1 LRPAPD
7 CRPRRAHLH
16 LSYSCTCR
24 LDRHARDT
32 RPLADIHHCDH
43 LGVTGL
49 RLHAIPILTMFGC
62 YMLTRDVSSD
72 YLSTCVALAVIQSTA
87 SLLVAK
93 PSIRRSWPSWYL
105 MTTCQPVPVLSRKG
119 SITGFSSESGMYAIC
134 TWALATASPAF
145 DYEMRH
151 RIDRCENGF
160 A

>member
-1 LRPAPD
+1 M
-7 CRPRRAHLH
+7 RRLEFGPFRAMAKIII
-16 LSYSCTCR
+16 SYRRSDSDVFAGR
-24 LDRHARDT
+24 VRDRIA
-32 RPLADIHHCDH
+32 
-43 LGVTGL
+43 G
-49 RLHAIPILTMFGC
+49 HAIPILTMFGC